1 MSLSKFSEKRQAKT
15 EKRRK
20 RREEGN
26 PGLQRLG
33 RFLFDKES
41 YKETKADWKKKREE
55 KKNNKDKKSKTP
67 RKKKSE
73 MGKKE
78 WTKATSGSPAARG
91 GFSDKERWEL
101 QKKHRE
107 WKAKRKA
114 GTHRKKNLTN
124 AEKLRLRR
132 SK

>member
-1 MSLSKFSEKRQAKT
+1 MSLSKHSEKRQSKEA
-15 EKRRK
+15 RRRE

-26 PGLQRLG
+26 TGLQRLG

-41 YKETKADWKKKREE
+41 YRETKAEWKKGRE
-55 KKNNKDKKSKTP
+55 NNKNKKSKTS

-78 WTKATSGSPAARG
+78 WIKATSGSPAARG

-124 AEKLRLRR
+124 AEKIRLRR